1 MKDLTKQIAIRLR
14 SEDYKL
20 LNEIANARG
29 IDVSDFVRQA
39 LRSEF
44 AKLSYL
50 DDASKKALGV
60 KVAK

>member
-1 MKDLTKQIAIRLR
+1 MKNLTKQIAIRLR
-14 SEDYKL
+14 SEDYRL
-20 LNEIANARG
+20 LQRIARARS

-60 KVAK
+60 EVAK

>member
-1 MKDLTKQIAIRLR
+1 MKHVNKHLSVRLPLM
-14 SEDYKL
+14 DYRL
-20 LNEIANARG
+20 LQDISKARG